1 MAVGPRISF
10 TITAPE
16 QSDLTIAELSQEV
29 SDELASL
36 REFESYPIPDSEE
49 RRKILDVRRDEKTI
63 AVLQSIMTLSD
74 KVLKLPTY
82 APEYKT
88 LVALMS
94 QRGDLIER
102 TLIERF
108 THLTQ
113 RLNVSCSGMSL
124 AANRPYIRSPSSR
137 RTSYT

>member
-1 MAVGPRISF
+1 
-10 TITAPE
+10 
-16 QSDLTIAELSQEV
+16 
-29 SDELASL
+29 
-36 REFESYPIPDSEE
+36 
-49 RRKILDVRRDEKTI
+49 
-63 AVLQSIMTLSD
+63 MTLSD

-113 RLNVSCSGMSL
+113 RLNVSCCACSESAIYPL
-124 AANRPYIRSPSSR
+124 AIVETDFIHIATVNLADFSPLYADSPA
-137 RTSYT
+137 